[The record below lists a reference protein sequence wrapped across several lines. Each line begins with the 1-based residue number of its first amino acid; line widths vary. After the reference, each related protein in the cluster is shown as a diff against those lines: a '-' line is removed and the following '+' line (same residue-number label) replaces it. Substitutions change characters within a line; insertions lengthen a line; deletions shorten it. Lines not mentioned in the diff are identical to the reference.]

1 MPIQVKILA
10 DSISPQGRRLTTF
23 QYQAHRW
30 ILAEINTHK
39 MISKNARSSRA
50 VPVKKIIEEVRND
63 PAMPV
68 FWGKN
73 KSGMVAVEEMDPV
86 EIQFLEKTWRQ
97 AAKDACNWAEYY
109 EGFGLHKQ
117 TVNRLLEPFM
127 WAHGILTATDWGNFF
142 ALRTAPDAQP
152 EFKALA
158 DQMLAAYEASQ
169 PKLLNP
175 GEWHLPYVTEA
186 EYQTHSLETL
196 KMLSAAR
203 VARVSYKPFDG
214 DDSIEKELSR
224 AQALIDGGHWS
235 PFEHQGT
242 PDYVDGVTIWNG
254 KNVPAW
260 EQTHLHGNFH
270 GWIQLRKTFGGE
282 NRQHPS
288 CDR

>member
-50 VPVKKIIEEVRND
+50 VPNAKLIEEVRND
-63 PAMPV
+63 PALPV

-73 KSGMVAVEEMDPV
+73 KTGMVAVEEM
-86 EIQFLEKTWRQ
+86 LEHEARHAEDIWRK
-97 AAKDACNWAEYY
+97 ASYSAITHATHLANI
-109 EGFGLHKQ
+109 GLHKQ

-127 WAHGILTATDWGNFF
+127 WAYGVLTATDWGNFF

-169 PKLLNP
+169 PKLLIHY
-175 GEWHLPYVTEA
+175 EWHLPYVTEA

-214 DDSIEKELSR
+214 DDSVEKELSR
-224 AQALIDGGHWS
+224 AKLLIGGGHWS

-254 KNVPAW
+254 ENVPAW
-260 EQTHLHGNFH
+260 EQPHLHGNFH